1 MRVSLLSYA
10 IYFAAVVSEVEVLI
24 CNARASYHPNN
35 NHSRRTMQYAYAL
48 QSSNTYCMHAC
59 KPTFCIVDRCFSAL
73 Y

>member
-48 QSSNTYCMHAC
+48 QSSIHILYACMQANILHC
-59 KPTFCIVDRCFSAL
+59 
-73 Y
+73 